1 MARAG
6 SQAQREGRE
15 QFEAAQEGYQEG
27 SKSGA
32 LSGASKGASVGA
44 TVGTAFGPIGTAI
57 GFVGGGIVG
66 AAIGAGFGGSK
77 GMGEAA
83 EAKKQEQDTKRRSD
97 ILARQTKTAMQQEA
111 RAASGM
117 KASQVKAPP
126 SAPSG
131 PDAAMAAM
139 PSTSGRGTAYDAWR
153 STVYGG

>member
-15 QFEAAQEGYQEG
+15 QFEAAQEGYSEG

-44 TVGTAFGPIGTAI
+44 TFGTAFGPIGTAI

-66 AAIGAGFGGSK
+66 AAIGAAYGGSK

-97 ILARQTKTAMQQEA
+97 ILARQTQTAMQQEA
-111 RAASGM
+111 RAASSRG
-117 KASQVKAPP
+117 ASRVKAPP

-131 PDAAMAAM
+131 PDAAMSAM
-139 PSTSGRGTAYDAWR
+139 PSMSGKGTAYDTWR